1 MNETTL
7 NDQKMF
13 FFIAMI
19 QVVYKTICDP
29 PLPPPGSCTYILK
42 PLKAFFAQDVATDEK
57 RRNFLEHCFKNKH
70 IFEAI
75 KDALYF
81 CYLNKIKRC
90 LVSFWKKLKYLFLT
104 ILF

>member
-42 PLKAFFAQDVATDEK
+42 PQDVATDV
-57 RRNFLEHCFKNKH
+57 LEHCLKNKH

-75 KDALYF
+75 KYALYF

-104 ILF
+104 MLC